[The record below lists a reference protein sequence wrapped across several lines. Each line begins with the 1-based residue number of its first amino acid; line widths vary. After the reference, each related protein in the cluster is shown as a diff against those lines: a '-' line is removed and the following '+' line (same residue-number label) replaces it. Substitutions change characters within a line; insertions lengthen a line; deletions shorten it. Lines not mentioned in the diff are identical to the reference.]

1 MAGLKVIDAFFKTL
15 HKTDNTSTEHL
26 EKNRIRSTLE
36 SLCEDKLSDGTSI
49 LTFEALPSALPYV
62 ISILEEPMFLEKY
75 DFEQVSETIFKIKPK
90 EMNLL

>member
-1 MAGLKVIDAFFKTL
+1 MFEAIFTSLRRV
-15 HKTDNTSTEHL
+15 DNTSTEHL

-36 SLCEDKLSDGTSI
+36 SYCNDMLADGTSI

-75 DFEQVSETIFKIKPK
+75 DFEQVSETLFNIMPK
-90 EMNLL
+90 EINLI

>member
-1 MAGLKVIDAFFKTL
+1 MAGLKVFQALASSMRRVDT
-15 HKTDNTSTEHL
+15 TSTEHL

-36 SLCEDKLSDGTSI
+36 SFCNDMLADGTSI

-75 DFEQVSETIFKIKPK
+75 DFEQVSETLFNIMPK
-90 EMNLL
+90 EINLI